1 MRAAWPP
8 CRRSAASR
16 QRLDST
22 TDLVSRWDIVLG
34 VTRGELRLAS
44 LPFGATLLVF
54 VLVRLALPFD
64 GLYGQDAYAYYDVAR
79 RLGPWLAGV
88 EPLPPLYWPLG
99 YPALVALLLPISGG
113 GPAAGQIV
121 SLLGCATG
129 AAATALLVGELGAL
143 RRPVAPRQDDSSQIA
158 ASVAGMAVALAG
170 GTLRSSQVVMADGL
184 ALGAVAVA
192 MLAAARHSTGRGR
205 GWLIVAALALAWGT
219 ITRWL
224 VGLCALPLVAY
235 VILAARARPVPAGDR
250 HRRAAA
256 ATVVTLALALA
267 VALAVLLPQLALSHA
282 NPVSF
287 ERHAWLVG
295 WSPANAFRRDLHTPD
310 GHAVYRL
317 PVSLFYLARLAWPD
331 FFFPTLALLAAL
343 GAAALARRRAAAEL
357 ALLAGWPAAAWLFL
371 AGIPYENPRFLLPV
385 LPAMAALAGI
395 GFHALVD
402 GRGRGARRAL
412 ALALAASL
420 AAGLALGAGE
430 HARLVARKDRDHALC
445 AWVAAR
451 VPAGATLLAFGPT
464 LTLQHY
470 GRPDTREL
478 FFVDDAELARLAA
491 PERAPLYVVIDV
503 ANAYSQWRDLRPHR
517 HLEALRARTG
527 LTAVA
532 TLPPYTLLRAGDN

>member
-1 MRAAWPP
+1 
-8 CRRSAASR
+8 
-16 QRLDST
+16 
-22 TDLVSRWDIVLG
+22 
-34 VTRGELRLAS
+34 VTRAELRLAS

-64 GLYGQDAYAYYDVAR
+64 GLYGQDAFAYYDVAR
-79 RLGPWLAGV
+79 RLGPWLAGA

-143 RRPVAPRQDDSSQIA
+143 RRPVAPRQGDGSQVA
-158 ASVAGMAVALAG
+158 ALVAGMAVALAG

-184 ALGAVAVA
+184 ALGAVALA
-192 MLAAARHSTGRGR
+192 MLAAARQAAGRGHA
-205 GWLIVAALALAWGT
+205 WLIVAALALAWGT

-235 VILAARARPVPAGDR
+235 AILAARARPAPAGDR
-250 HRRAAA
+250 DRG
-256 ATVVTLALALA
+256 ATATATIVTLALSLA

-317 PVSLFYLARLAWPD
+317 PVSLFYLVRMAWPD

-343 GAAALARRRAAAEL
+343 GAGALARRRAAAEL

-371 AGIPYENPRFLLPV
+371 AGIPYENPRFLLPAM
-385 LPAMAALAGI
+385 PALAALAGI
-395 GFHALVD
+395 GFHALAED
-402 GRGRGARRAL
+402 RGRVARRAL

-420 AAGLALGAGE
+420 AAGLALGARE
-430 HARLVARKDRDHALC
+430 HARLVARKDRDQALC

-478 FFVDDAELARLAA
+478 FFIDDAELARLAA
-491 PERAPLYVVIDV
+491 PERAPLYIVIDV
-503 ANAYSQWRDLRPHR
+503 DNAYSQWRGLRPHH
-517 HLEALRARTG
+517 HLEALRASAG
-527 LTAVA
+527 LTTVA
-532 TLPPYTLLRAGDN
+532 MLPPYTLLRVGRN